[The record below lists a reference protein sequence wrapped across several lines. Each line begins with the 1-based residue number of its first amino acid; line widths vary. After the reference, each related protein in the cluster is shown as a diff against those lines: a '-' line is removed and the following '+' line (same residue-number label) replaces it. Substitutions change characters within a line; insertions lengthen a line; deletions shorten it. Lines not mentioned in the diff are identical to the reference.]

1 MNNNLVYLDINIYNR
16 SFDDQSQWRIQ
27 MESTACQI
35 IFYLA
40 QKRDVELVWSF
51 ALEYE
56 NSLNP
61 FPERHDETI
70 LLSKIAGQTI
80 EPSEDILQRSEELEK
95 AGIKNMDAVHLAC
108 AEIFGCDF
116 FVTCD
121 DKLIKRANR
130 LNVQLEVCNPIN
142 FIQKVAEDETT

>member
-1 MNNNLVYLDINIYNR
+1 MNVYNR
-16 SFDDQSQWRIQ
+16 SFDDQSQWRIK

-40 QKRDVELVWSF
+40 QEQNIELVWSF
-51 ALEYE
+51 VLEYE

-61 FPERHDETI
+61 FPERHDEVR
-70 LLSKIAGQTI
+70 LLSQIAQQTI
-80 EPSEDILQRSEELEK
+80 EPSKDILQRSEELEK

-121 DKLIKRANR
+121 DKLIKKANR
-130 LNVQLEVCNPIN
+130 LNVQLDVCNPIN
-142 FIQKVAEDETT
+142 FIQKVAEDETI